1 MVSMDTETVHR
12 LRTPGQPLGSQTPS
26 KARMRT
32 MKSASPKSVYLPV
45 LQCLAIV
52 VLMMS
57 VVQTATAQRTQ
68 STASKAVQLQAFGM
82 FSYVRPAFI
91 HDNRPNWGGAA
102 GADVNFHQIGYTRL
116 RPGVEMRATGS
127 GGPTS
132 NQYTYGGGP
141 RLVMD
146 LGRFQP
152 YGDFL
157 FNYGSIDFNH
167 PPDPN
172 YTYDAT
178 DVLSYGG
185 GVDFV
190 LDHSWAVRADVQS
203 QQWKLGHISPEFQPL
218 AVSVGVRYEF
228 HFRNKYSPE

>member
-1 MVSMDTETVHR
+1 MQKPLLKLLGVVAVS
-12 LRTPGQPLGSQTPS
+12 
-26 KARMRT
+26 
-32 MKSASPKSVYLPV
+32 
-45 LQCLAIV
+45 LA
-52 VLMMS
+52 LA
-57 VVQTATAQRTQ
+57 ATAQRTQ

-91 HDNRPNWGGAA
+91 HDNRPNWGGGA
-102 GADVNFHQIGYTRL
+102 GADLNFHQIGYTRL
-116 RPGVEMRATGS
+116 RPGVEVRATGS
-127 GGPTS
+127 SGPTS

-141 RLVMD
+141 RLVLD

-152 YGDFL
+152 YGDLL

-172 YTYDAT
+172 YTHDMT

-185 GVDFV
+185 GVDIV
-190 LDHSWAVRADVQS
+190 LDRAGSSSWAVRADVQS

-228 HFRNKYSPE
+228 HFRDKYSPE